1 MIWYLTPDQVLIH
14 HRDSKK
20 TNKED
25 DSNNSRENPN
35 YDFSIDK
42 IQSIENKGNNSSKR
56 PNRILCS
63 VCNRSAKI
71 VTDRESGEII
81 CSNCGMVS

>member
-25 DSNNSRENPN
+25 YNNNSRENPN

-42 IQSIENKGNNSSKR
+42 IQRIENKCNNSSKP
-56 PNRILCS
+56 PNRIPCS
-63 VCNRSAKI
+63 ICNRSDKI

-81 CSNCGMVS
+81 